1 MLKLHSYYRSS
12 ATYRVRIA
20 LEIKKLNWESIPVN
34 LQLGEQNLETFLQH
48 NPQGLVPLLESNGHY
63 LSQSLAII
71 EFLEEMHPDTPL
83 LPTDIVE
90 RSQVRRFA
98 QHIAMEIHPLNNLRV
113 LKYLENEL
121 GLNEDKK
128 TAWYQHWIAE
138 GFSALEQSLK
148 NTDCEAQFCFGE
160 RPSLADVCLIPQ
172 VYNGLR
178 FDCDFSDYPI
188 IQSIWDHCMTL
199 DAFKRTAPESQPDAP
214 EE

>member
-1 MLKLHSYYRSS
+1 M
-12 ATYRVRIA
+12 
-20 LEIKKLNWESIPVN
+20 EIKKLNWESIPVN

-98 QHIAMEIHPLNNLRV
+98 QQIAMEIHPLNNLRV

-138 GFSALEQSLK
+138 GFSALEQTLK

-178 FDCDFSDYPI
+178 FHCDLSDYPI
-188 IQSIWDHCMTL
+188 IQSIWDHCITL
-199 DAFKRTAPESQPDAP
+199 DEFKRAAPESQPDASK
-214 EE
+214 E